1 MDSIPEE
8 SKWRSKKDQGRPN
21 TAEQQIKNGLLVR
34 KSPKLGLKTTVSQE
48 PVVVKVLNRVHGEP
62 GKRLDV
68 GVPVMESVDILVHC
82 LDVDEPVG
90 KVEVELAVEGN
101 PEGRE
106 DEHCRVPRAREGLA
120 RRSRKML
127 F

>member
-1 MDSIPEE
+1 MDPIPEE

-21 TAEQQIKNGLLVR
+21 TAEQQIKNVLLVR
-34 KSPKLGLKTTVSQE
+34 KSPKLGLKTTVSQQ

-68 GVPVMESVDILVHC
+68 GVPVMESVHILVHR

-90 KVEVELAVEGN
+90 KVEVELSVEWN
-101 PEGRE
+101 PEGCKHE
-106 DEHCRVPRAREGLA
+106 QSHVPGA
-120 RRSRKML
+120 
-127 F
+127 